1 MLQTDINLRKTYL
14 LRNFISLPMEVL
26 MLPKYKYGKV
36 TAPID
41 YKSFEEA
48 MEKASFPKGRAL
60 LYKSFIAFLY
70 WFGVRKA
77 EALERR
83 TEDFIVEDNL
93 LIVNAIPKKGG
104 HREPLEIPANY
115 PYVDLIIKKIDQTRD
130 STKNDCRRIWSFSPR
145 TAINIVKRVMGD
157 RYYPHFF
164 RLNRATRFL
173 EDPTTTLPEM
183 KAWFGWKA
191 AKTVDPYIGYSRRH
205 IRRQRQRLKKELE

>member
-1 MLQTDINLRKTYL
+1 MLENDISLRKRYV
-14 LRNFISLPMEVL
+14 LRKSFYGVL
-26 MLPKYKYGKV
+26 TLPKYKYGKI

-41 YKSFEEA
+41 FQTFKEA
-48 MEKASFPKGRAL
+48 MENGHFAKGKML
-60 LYKSFIAFLY
+60 SHKSFLAFLY

-83 TEDFIVEDNL
+83 KEDFLVKDDL
-93 LIVNAIPKKGG
+93 LIVDATPKKGG
-104 HREPLEIPANY
+104 EREPLEVPVNY
-115 PYVDLIIKKIDQTRD
+115 PYVDLIIENVKQTGR
-130 STKNDCRRIWSFSPR
+130 SPRNKEGRVWNLSPR
-145 TAINIVKRVMGD
+145 TAINIVKRAMGD

-173 EDPTTTLPEM
+173 EDSTTTLPEM

-205 IRRQRQRLKKELE
+205 IRKQRERLKMELE

>member
-1 MLQTDINLRKTYL
+1 
-14 LRNFISLPMEVL
+14 
-26 MLPKYKYGKV
+26 MLPRYKYEKV

-41 YKSFEEA
+41 YQSFEKA
-48 MEKASFPKGRAL
+48 MEKANFPKSKTL
-60 LYKSFIAFLY
+60 SYKSFIAFLY

-77 EALERR
+77 EALERIP
-83 TEDFIVEDNL
+83 EDFLVKDNL

-104 HREPLEIPANY
+104 HREPLEIPADY
-115 PYVDLIIKKIDQTRD
+115 PYVDLIIKKKEQTRR
-130 STKNDCRRIWSFSPR
+130 SPSNEEGRIWNFSPR
-145 TAINIVKRVMGD
+145 TAITIVKRVMGD

>member
-1 MLQTDINLRKTYL
+1 VST
-14 LRNFISLPMEVL
+14 
-26 MLPKYKYGKV
+26 LPKYKYGKV

-41 YKSFEEA
+41 FQTFKEA
-48 MEKASFPKGRAL
+48 MENGKFAKGRML
-60 LYKSFIAFLY
+60 SHKSFLTFLY

-83 TEDFIVEDNL
+83 KEDFLVKDGL
-93 LIVNAIPKKGG
+93 LIVDATPKKGG
-104 HREPLEIPANY
+104 ERESLEVPVNL
-115 PYVDLIIKKIDQTRD
+115 PYVDLIIRNSKQTKEDRVW
-130 STKNDCRRIWSFSPR
+130 NFSPR

-205 IRRQRQRLKKELE
+205 IRKQRERLKMELG

>member
-1 MLQTDINLRKTYL
+1 VST
-14 LRNFISLPMEVL
+14 
-26 MLPKYKYGKV
+26 LPKYKYGKV

-41 YKSFEEA
+41 FQNFKDAMENGRFAKDKMLSHKSFLA
-48 MEKASFPKGRAL
+48 
-60 LYKSFIAFLY
+60 FIY

-77 EALERR
+77 EALER
-83 TEDFIVEDNL
+83 TKKDFLVKDGL
-93 LIVNAIPKKGG
+93 LIVNATPKKGG
-104 HREPLEIPANY
+104 EREPLEVPINY
-115 PYVDLIIKKIDQTRD
+115 PYVDLIIKKVEQTRRYPEN
-130 STKNDCRRIWSFSPR
+130 KEGRVWNFSPR

-183 KAWFGWKA
+183 KAWFGWKT

>member
-1 MLQTDINLRKTYL
+1 
-14 LRNFISLPMEVL
+14 

-41 YKSFEEA
+41 FQTFKDAMENGSFAKGKMLSHKSF
-48 MEKASFPKGRAL
+48 L
-60 LYKSFIAFLY
+60 AFLY

-77 EALERR
+77 EALER
-83 TEDFIVEDNL
+83 TKIDFIVRDGL
-93 LIVNAIPKKGG
+93 LIVNATPKKGG
-104 HREPLEIPANY
+104 EREPLEVPVDY
-115 PYVDLIIKKIDQTRD
+115 PYVNLIIKNVEQTRRNPRVWD
-130 STKNDCRRIWSFSPR
+130 FSPR

-205 IRRQRQRLKKELE
+205 IHKQRERLKMELE

>member
-1 MLQTDINLRKTYL
+1 
-14 LRNFISLPMEVL
+14 
-26 MLPKYKYGKV
+26 MLPRYKYGKV

-41 YKSFEEA
+41 YQSFKEA
-48 MEKASFPKGRAL
+48 MEKASFPKGRML
-60 LYKSFIAFLY
+60 SHKSFIAFLY

-77 EALERR
+77 EALERV
-83 TEDFIVEDNL
+83 TEDFMVMDGL
-93 LIVNAIPKKGG
+93 LIVNATPKKGG
-104 HREPLEIPANY
+104 QREPLEILANY
-115 PYVDLIIKKIDQTRD
+115 PYVDLIIKNVEQVSHSNVKEDGRVW
-130 STKNDCRRIWSFSPR
+130 NFSAR

-205 IRRQRQRLKKELE
+205 IRRQRQRLKRELE

>member
-1 MLQTDINLRKTYL
+1 M
-14 LRNFISLPMEVL
+14 PVL
-26 MLPKYKYGKV
+26 MLPRYKYGKI

-41 YKSFEEA
+41 YSSFETA
-48 MEKASFPKGRAL
+48 MENASFPKGRKL
-60 LYKSFIAFLY
+60 SYKSFVAFLY

-77 EALERR
+77 EALERVVD
-83 TEDFIVEDNL
+83 DFLVKDDL
-93 LIVNAIPKKGG
+93 LIVNATPKKGG
-104 HREPLEIPANY
+104 QRESLEIPSEY
-115 PYVDLIIKKIDQTRD
+115 PYVDLIIKKIEQTRRSPD
-130 STKNDCRRIWSFSPR
+130 NPMGRIWNFSPR
-145 TAINIVKRVMGD
+145 TGITIVKRIMGD

-205 IRRQRQRLKKELE
+205 IRRQRQRLKQELEG

>member
-1 MLQTDINLRKTYL
+1 MVST
-14 LRNFISLPMEVL
+14 
-26 MLPKYKYGKV
+26 LPKYKYGKI

-41 YKSFEEA
+41 FPAFKETMENGHFAKGKALSHKSF
-48 MEKASFPKGRAL
+48 L
-60 LYKSFIAFLY
+60 AFLY

-83 TEDFIVEDNL
+83 KEDFLVKDGL
-93 LIVNAIPKKGG
+93 LIVDATPKKGG
-104 HREPLEIPANY
+104 EREPLEVPVSL
-115 PYVDLIIKKIDQTRD
+115 PYVDLIIRNSRQTKEGRVW
-130 STKNDCRRIWSFSPR
+130 NFSPR
-145 TAINIVKRVMGD
+145 TAINIVKRAMGD

-205 IRRQRQRLKKELE
+205 IRKQRERLKMELE

>member
-1 MLQTDINLRKTYL
+1 
-14 LRNFISLPMEVL
+14 
-26 MLPKYKYGKV
+26 MLPKYKCGKV

-41 YKSFEEA
+41 FQTFKDAMENGRFAKGKMLSHKSF
-48 MEKASFPKGRAL
+48 L
-60 LYKSFIAFLY
+60 AFLY

-77 EALERR
+77 EALER
-83 TEDFIVEDNL
+83 TTGDFVVKDGL
-93 LIVNAIPKKGG
+93 LLVNAMPKKGG
-104 HREPLEIPANY
+104 EREPLEVLVDY
-115 PYVDLIIKKIDQTRD
+115 PYVDLIIKKVEQTRRNPGD
-130 STKNDCRRIWSFSPR
+130 KERRVWSFSPR

>member
-1 MLQTDINLRKTYL
+1 
-14 LRNFISLPMEVL
+14 
-26 MLPKYKYGKV
+26 MLPRYKYGKV

-41 YKSFEEA
+41 YQSFEEA
-48 MEKASFPKGRAL
+48 MEKASFPKDKML
-60 LYKSFIAFLY
+60 SHKSFIAFLY

-83 TEDFIVEDNL
+83 TEDFVVKDGL
-93 LIVNAIPKKGG
+93 LIVNATPKKGG
-104 HREPLEIPANY
+104 QREPLEIPVNY
-115 PYVDLIIKKIDQTRD
+115 PYVDLIIKNVEQTRGSSENEGD
-130 STKNDCRRIWSFSPR
+130 RIWNFSPR

-183 KAWFGWKA
+183 KAWFGWRA

-205 IRRQRQRLKKELE
+205 IRRQRQRLKKELG

>member
-1 MLQTDINLRKTYL
+1 MST
-14 LRNFISLPMEVL
+14 
-26 MLPKYKYGKV
+26 LPKYKHGKV

-41 YKSFEEA
+41 FPTFKEA
-48 MEKASFPKGRAL
+48 MENGRFAKGKML
-60 LYKSFIAFLY
+60 SHKSFLAFLY

-77 EALERR
+77 EALERIL
-83 TEDFIVEDNL
+83 EDFLVKDGL
-93 LIVNAIPKKGG
+93 LIVNALPKKGG
-104 HREPLEIPANY
+104 EREPLEVPVDY
-115 PYVDLIIKKIDQTRD
+115 PYVDLILKNVKQTRR
-130 STKNDCRRIWSFSPR
+130 SSGNKEGRVWTFSPR

-205 IRRQRQRLKKELE
+205 IRRQRQRLKSELE

>member
-1 MLQTDINLRKTYL
+1 M
-14 LRNFISLPMEVL
+14 
-26 MLPKYKYGKV
+26 PKYKYGKI
-36 TAPID
+36 TTPID
-41 YKSFEEA
+41 FETFKEAMENGKFIKSRALPYKSF
-48 MEKASFPKGRAL
+48 L
-60 LYKSFIAFLY
+60 AFLY

-83 TEDFIVEDNL
+83 KEDFVIKDGL
-93 LIVNAIPKKGG
+93 LIVDATAKKGG
-104 HREPLEIPANY
+104 EREPLEVPVDY
-115 PYVDLIIKKIDQTRD
+115 PYVDLIVQNIGKTRRCPR
-130 STKNDCRRIWSFSPR
+130 NEGGRVWNFSAR
-145 TAINIVKRVMGD
+145 TAINIVKRAMGD

-205 IRRQRQRLKKELE
+205 IRKQRERLKKELE

>member
-1 MLQTDINLRKTYL
+1 MPR
-14 LRNFISLPMEVL
+14 
-26 MLPKYKYGKV
+26 YKYGKV

-41 YKSFEEA
+41 YQSFEEA
-48 MEKASFPKGRAL
+48 MENASFPKGRKL
-60 LYKSFIAFLY
+60 SHKSFLAFLY

-77 EALERR
+77 EALERI
-83 TEDFIVEDNL
+83 TEDFLVKDSL
-93 LIVNAIPKKGG
+93 LIVNATPKKGG
-104 HREPLEIPANY
+104 QREPLEIPIDY
-115 PYVDLIIKKIDQTRD
+115 PYVDLIIKKVEQARR
-130 STKNDCRRIWSFSPR
+130 SPENEEGRIWNFSPR

-205 IRRQRQRLKKELE
+205 IRRQRQRLKTELE

>member
-1 MLQTDINLRKTYL
+1 MST
-14 LRNFISLPMEVL
+14 
-26 MLPKYKYGKV
+26 LPKYKYGKM

-41 YKSFEEA
+41 FQTFKDAMENGRFAKDKMLSHKSFLA
-48 MEKASFPKGRAL
+48 
-60 LYKSFIAFLY
+60 FIY

-77 EALERR
+77 EALER
-83 TEDFIVEDNL
+83 TKKDFLVKDGL
-93 LIVNAIPKKGG
+93 LIVNATPKKGG
-104 HREPLEIPANY
+104 EREPLEVPVNY
-115 PYVDLIIKKIDQTRD
+115 PYVDLIIKKVEQTRRYPEN
-130 STKNDCRRIWSFSPR
+130 KEGRVWNFSPR

-183 KAWFGWKA
+183 KAWFGWKT

>member
-1 MLQTDINLRKTYL
+1 
-14 LRNFISLPMEVL
+14 

-36 TAPID
+36 TTPID
-41 YKSFEEA
+41 FQTFKEA
-48 MEKASFPKGRAL
+48 MENGKFAKGRML
-60 LYKSFIAFLY
+60 SHKSFIAFLY
-70 WFGVRKA
+70 WFGVRKT

-83 TEDFIVEDNL
+83 KEDFLIKDGL
-93 LIVNAIPKKGG
+93 LIVDATAKKGG
-104 HREPLEIPANY
+104 EREPLEVPVNL
-115 PYVDLIIKKIDQTRD
+115 PYVDLIIKNVKQTRL
-130 STKNDCRRIWSFSPR
+130 SPRNKENRVWNFSPR
-145 TAINIVKRVMGD
+145 TAINIVKRAMGD

-205 IRRQRQRLKKELE
+205 IRRQRERLKMELDSFGR

>member
-1 MLQTDINLRKTYL
+1 VST
-14 LRNFISLPMEVL
+14 
-26 MLPKYKYGKV
+26 LPKYKYGKV

-41 YKSFEEA
+41 FQTFKYAMENGRFAKDKMLSHKSFLA
-48 MEKASFPKGRAL
+48 
-60 LYKSFIAFLY
+60 FIY

-77 EALERR
+77 EALER
-83 TEDFIVEDNL
+83 TKKDFLVKDGL
-93 LIVNAIPKKGG
+93 LIVNATPKKGG
-104 HREPLEIPANY
+104 EREPLEVPINY
-115 PYVDLIIKKIDQTRD
+115 PYVDLIIKKVEQTRRYPEN
-130 STKNDCRRIWSFSPR
+130 KEGRVWNFSPR

-183 KAWFGWKA
+183 KAWFGWKT

>member
-1 MLQTDINLRKTYL
+1 
-14 LRNFISLPMEVL
+14 MEVL
-26 MLPKYKYGKV
+26 MLPKYKHGKV
-36 TAPID
+36 TAPIE
-41 YKSFEEA
+41 YQNFKKA
-48 MEKASFPKGRAL
+48 MEHARFPKGRTL
-60 LYKSFIAFLY
+60 SYKSFIAFLY

-83 TEDFIVEDNL
+83 PDDFMVNDNL
-93 LIVNAIPKKGG
+93 LIVNATPKKGG
-104 HREPLEIPANY
+104 HRESLEIPADY
-115 PYVDLIIKKIDQTRD
+115 PYVDLIIKKIEQTRH
-130 STKNDCRRIWSFSPR
+130 STKNDCRRIWNFSPR